1 MKQFHP
7 SFFLTNRGVLT
18 ASFMA
23 MLFCYGIAG
32 AISVPAHDYARG
44 YLGGTPYHS
53 IWYMNAYLIPM
64 SLTLIFVGN
73 LTRKFGIKTMATY
86 APAVFIIGLIGSA
99 IAVDSL
105 VFIGCRMIQGVGA
118 AICGGL
124 AGGYLNGGIG
134 KTHSD
139 IGKGLFV
146 VTFVFAG
153 TLGVAYGGAISW
165 HLSWRLV
172 YASLALIQFASWIL
186 IFRYFPK
193 DQGDKNI
200 SLDWITFILC
210 SIGFGAFS
218 ISLIYGNQHEWFQS
232 NTYVSLLAIS
242 IVALVL
248 FFVRFSSSPPLLNPK
263 VFSDINFVISS
274 INISLIMF
282 SVYLIFAILPGF
294 MIDVT
299 QNTILTYSGP
309 FFLFSLASTMTVYA
323 FAPGINTHYFART
336 VKSRRVMSSMGV
348 IGFGLTSIWM
358 AQTSSAQ
365 SNQTITT
372 QLIFLGIS
380 FGFFFHEFLM
390 AFATVPPELAT
401 TASSIALFGGN
412 LAKVFGGALSGGIDT
427 VSTQGSWERFRSHIN
442 QISIGLENF
451 QAPLNNQMI
460 EGIHAHHWNQASLD
474 MINHSLSQQA
484 AVVSYINQAT
494 LTGCLLICFGALPF
508 LHRER
513 QDKA

>member
-1 MKQFHP
+1 
-7 SFFLTNRGVLT
+7 
-18 ASFMA
+18 MA

-32 AISVPAHDYARG
+32 AISVPAHNYASG

-53 IWYMNAYLIPM
+53 HWYMNAYLIPM

-73 LTRKFGIKTMATY
+73 LTKKFGRKTMATY
-86 APAVFIIGLIGSA
+86 APAVFVIGLIGSA
-99 IAVDSL
+99 LAVDSL
-105 VFIGCRMIQGVGA
+105 VFIGCRMIQGISA
-118 AICGGL
+118 AVCGGL

-134 KTHSD
+134 KTHRD
-139 IGKGLFV
+139 VGKGLFV

-186 IFRYFPK
+186 IFRYLPQ
-193 DQGDKNI
+193 DEGDKNMH
-200 SLDWITFILC
+200 LDWSTFILC
-210 SIGFGAFS
+210 SIGFGTFS
-218 ISLIYGNQHEWFQS
+218 ISLIYGNQHEWLES
-232 NTYVSLLAIS
+232 NTYITLSAVS

-248 FFVRFSSSPPLLNPK
+248 FLIRFSSSPPLLNPK

-274 INISLIMF
+274 INISVIMF

-294 MIDVT
+294 MIDAT
-299 QNTILTYSGP
+299 QNTIMTYSGP
-309 FFLFSLASTMTVYA
+309 FFLFSAASTITVYL
-323 FAPGINTHYFART
+323 FAPGINTHYLART
-336 VKSRRVMSSMGV
+336 VKARRVMSSLGV
-348 IGFGLTSIWM
+348 TGFGLTSIWM

-365 SNQTITT
+365 SNQTITI

-390 AFATVPPELAT
+390 AFATVPAELAT

-412 LAKVFGGALSGGIDT
+412 LAKVFGGALSGSINT
-427 VSTQGSWERFRSHIN
+427 LSTQGSWERFRNHIS
-442 QISIGLENF
+442 QTSIGLENF
-451 QAPLNNQMI
+451 QGPLQNQMI
-460 EGIHAHHWNQASLD
+460 EGIHAQNWNQASLD
-474 MINHSLSQQA
+474 IINHSLAQQA

-494 LTGCLLICFGALPF
+494 LTGCLLICFGVLPF
-508 LHRER
+508 LHREQ
-513 QDKA
+513 QDKK

>member
-1 MKQFHP
+1 
-7 SFFLTNRGVLT
+7 
-18 ASFMA
+18 MA

-32 AISVPAHDYARG
+32 AISVPAHNYASG

-53 IWYMNAYLIPM
+53 HWYMNAYLIPM

-73 LTRKFGIKTMATY
+73 LTKKFGRKTMATY

-99 IAVDSL
+99 LAVDSL
-105 VFIGCRMIQGVGA
+105 VFIGCRMIQGISA
-118 AICGGL
+118 AVCGGL

-134 KTHSD
+134 KTHRD
-139 IGKGLFV
+139 VGKGLFV
-146 VTFVFAG
+146 VTFVFAA

-186 IFRYFPK
+186 IFRYLPQ
-193 DQGDKNI
+193 DEGDKNMH
-200 SLDWITFILC
+200 LDWSTFILC
-210 SIGFGAFS
+210 SIGFGTFS
-218 ISLIYGNQHEWFQS
+218 ISLIYGNQHEWLES
-232 NTYVSLLAIS
+232 NTYITLLAVS

-248 FFVRFSSSPPLLNPK
+248 FSIRFSSSPPLLNPI

-274 INISLIMF
+274 INISVIMF
-282 SVYLIFAILPGF
+282 SVYLVFAILPGF

-299 QNTILTYSGP
+299 QNTIMTYSGP
-309 FFLFSLASTMTVYA
+309 FFLFSAASTITVYL
-323 FAPGINTHYFART
+323 FAPGINTHYLART
-336 VKSRRVMSSMGV
+336 VKARRVMSSLGV
-348 IGFGLTSIWM
+348 TGFGLTSIWM

-365 SNQTITT
+365 SNQTITI

-390 AFATVPPELAT
+390 AFATVPAELAT

-412 LAKVFGGALSGGIDT
+412 LAKVFGGALSGSINT
-427 VSTQGSWERFRSHIN
+427 LSTQGSWERFRNHIS
-442 QISIGLENF
+442 QTSIGLENF
-451 QAPLNNQMI
+451 QGPLQNQMI
-460 EGIHAHHWNQASLD
+460 EGIHAQNWNQASLD
-474 MINHSLSQQA
+474 IINHSLAQQA

-494 LTGCLLICFGALPF
+494 LTGCLLICFGVLPF
-508 LHRER
+508 LHREQ
-513 QDKA
+513 QDKE

>member
-1 MKQFHP
+1 
-7 SFFLTNRGVLT
+7 
-18 ASFMA
+18 MA

-32 AISVPAHDYARG
+32 AISVSAHNYASG

-53 IWYMNAYLIPM
+53 HWYMNAYLIPM

-73 LTRKFGIKTMATY
+73 LTKKFGRKTMATY
-86 APAVFIIGLIGSA
+86 APAVFVIGLIGSA
-99 IAVDSL
+99 LAVDSL
-105 VFIGCRMIQGVGA
+105 VFIGCRMIQGISA
-118 AICGGL
+118 AVCGGL

-134 KTHSD
+134 KTHRD
-139 IGKGLFV
+139 VGKGLFV

-186 IFRYFPK
+186 IFRYLPQ
-193 DQGDKNI
+193 DEGDKNMH
-200 SLDWITFILC
+200 LDWSTFILC
-210 SIGFGAFS
+210 SIGFGTFS
-218 ISLIYGNQHEWFQS
+218 ISLIYGNQHEWLES
-232 NTYVSLLAIS
+232 NTYITLLAVS

-248 FFVRFSSSPPLLNPK
+248 FLIRFSSSPPLLNPK

-274 INISLIMF
+274 INISVIMF

-294 MIDVT
+294 MIDAT
-299 QNTILTYSGP
+299 QNTIMTYSGP
-309 FFLFSLASTMTVYA
+309 FFLFSAASTITVYL
-323 FAPGINTHYFART
+323 FAPGINTHYLART
-336 VKSRRVMSSMGV
+336 VKARRVMSSLGV
-348 IGFGLTSIWM
+348 TGFGLTSIWM

-365 SNQTITT
+365 SNQTITI

-390 AFATVPPELAT
+390 AFATVPAELAT

-412 LAKVFGGALSGGIDT
+412 LAKVFGGALSGSINT
-427 VSTQGSWERFRSHIN
+427 LSTQGSWERFRNHIS
-442 QISIGLENF
+442 QTSIGLENF
-451 QAPLNNQMI
+451 QGPLQNQMI
-460 EGIHAHHWNQASLD
+460 EGIHAQNWNQASLD
-474 MINHSLSQQA
+474 IINHSLAQQA

-494 LTGCLLICFGALPF
+494 LTGCLLICFGVLPF
-508 LHRER
+508 LHREQ
-513 QDKA
+513 QDKK